1 MRLADFISANFEPIL
16 VEWVAFAGSC
26 GPAGEA
32 MDVAALRDHAKEILK
47 DIVEDLRSP
56 QSAAEQI
63 EKSKGNANA
72 ANENI
77 DSAAEE
83 HGSGRAESGFTVG
96 EMVSEF
102 RAMRASVI
110 RLWTA
115 KVGTLHGED
124 LVDLIRFNEA
134 VDQALAESIGRY
146 AEDIDH
152 AKEMF
157 LAILGHDLRTP
168 LGAVITSSQFML
180 DAGELAEPNL
190 TLATRIAHS
199 ARRMTQMVG
208 DLLDFTRSQLGSGMP
223 IVRARMDMMKL
234 VRHAVDEIEAAHPE
248 REFVIQSSGDACGEW
263 DSARINQALTNLL
276 SNAVQ
281 HGDSTRPIRVI
292 VQEESRDV
300 TLTVHND
307 GPPIPPAN
315 IHKIF
320 SPFKRL
326 DPGDI
331 PARTT
336 DNLGLG
342 LYIADRIVMAH
353 GGSITIKS
361 TSEAGTSFTIRL
373 PRDPS
378 TPPVLSS

>member
-16 VEWVAFAGSC
+16 VEWVAFARSC

-47 DIVEDLRSP
+47 DIVKDLRTP
-56 QSAAEQI
+56 QSDVEQI
-63 EKSKGNANA
+63 EKSKGNADPA
-72 ANENI
+72 HDDI

-115 KVGTLHGED
+115 KCGTLHGED

-180 DAGELAEPNL
+180 DAGELSEPNL

-234 VRHAVDEIEAAHPE
+234 MRHAVDEIEAAHPE
-248 REFVIQSSGDACGEW
+248 RAFVIEGSGDAWGEW
-263 DSARINQALTNLL
+263 DSARISQALTNLL

-281 HGDSTRPIRVI
+281 HGDSTLPIRVM
-292 VQEESRDV
+292 VQGEPRDV
-300 TLTVHND
+300 TLTVHNH
-307 GPPIPPAN
+307 GAPIPPAN
-315 IHKIF
+315 IHRIF

-326 DPGDI
+326 DSGKI
-331 PARTT
+331 PAHTT
-336 DNLGLG
+336 EHLGLG
-342 LYIADRIVMAH
+342 LYIANRIVMAH
-353 GGSITIKS
+353 GGSITISS
-361 TSEAGTSFTIRL
+361 TSQSGTSFTIYL

>member
-1 MRLADFISANFEPIL
+1 MFSR
-16 VEWVAFAGSC
+16 FAITRRTFSRTLSKTC
-26 GPAGEA
+26 G
-32 MDVAALRDHAKEILK
+32 R
-47 DIVEDLRSP
+47 RSP
-56 QSAAEQI
+56 IWSEI
-63 EKSKGNANA
+63 EKSKGNAQPGSDGI
-72 ANENI
+72 E
-77 DSAAEE
+77 SAAEE

-115 KVGTLHGED
+115 DAGSLHGPDIE
-124 LVDLIRFNEA
+124 DLIRFNEA

-157 LAILGHDLRTP
+157 LAILGHDLKTP

-190 TLATRIAHS
+190 TLTRRISHS
-199 ARRMTQMVG
+199 ARRMTKMVG
-208 DLLDFTRSQLGSGMP
+208 DLLDFTRSQLGTGMP
-223 IVRARMDMMKL
+223 IVRAQMDMRKL
-234 VRHAVDEIEAAHPE
+234 IRHAVDEIEAAYPD
-248 REFVIQSSGDACGEW
+248 RQFVVESAGDASGEW
-263 DSARINQALTNLL
+263 DSARISQALTNLL
-276 SNAVQ
+276 ANAVQ
-281 HGDSTRPIRVI
+281 HGDSSHPVRVI
-292 VQEESRDV
+292 VQGELRDV
-300 TLTVHND
+300 TLTVHNE
-307 GPPIPPAN
+307 GEPIPSADM
-315 IHKIF
+315 HRIF

-326 DPGDI
+326 EVGDT

-353 GGSITIKS
+353 GGQILVKS
-361 TSEAGTSFTIRL
+361 SARTGTSFSIRL
-373 PRDPS
+373 PRDPA
-378 TPPVLSS
+378 TAPVLSS